1 MKNEKKLIAIEIAV
15 FAAFILTVAVSSFFR
30 LEKTCDN
37 IKENVL
43 RLHVI
48 ANSDSDEDQKLKLA
62 VRDAVL
68 SAGSP
73 LFDGEVNTKNA
84 AEIAKSETKYLEQ
97 AAQAVID
104 ENGFDYGVKIEV
116 GKSRFP
122 TRVYEDVTLPAGEYT
137 AVRVILGKGEGHNWW
152 CVMFPPMCLSAAE
165 GDASLSDVLSQ
176 DALELTR
183 SGKKYEVKFKLIE
196 WYENIKAAI
205 NDRASKAG

>member
-15 FAAFILTVAVSSFFR
+15 FAAFILTVAVSSFYC
-30 LEKTCDN
+30 LDKTCDN

-84 AEIAKSETKYLEQ
+84 AEIAKSETEYLEQ

-104 ENGFDYGVKIEV
+104 EQGFDYGVKIEV

-122 TRVYEDVTLPAGEYT
+122 TRIYEDVTLPAGEYT

-165 GDASLSDVLSQ
+165 GDVTLSDVLSQ

-205 NDRASKAG
+205 NDRASKAE

>member
-1 MKNEKKLIAIEIAV
+1 MKNEKKLIAVEIAV

-84 AEIAKSETKYLEQ
+84 AEIAKSETEYLEQ

-116 GKSRFP
+116 GQSRFP

-205 NDRASKAG
+205 NDRAQKAG

>member
-1 MKNEKKLIAIEIAV
+1 MRSETP
-15 FAAFILTVAVSSFFR
+15 F
-30 LEKTCDN
+30 
-37 IKENVL
+37 
-43 RLHVI
+43 
-48 ANSDSDEDQKLKLA
+48 
-62 VRDAVL
+62 
-68 SAGSP
+68 
-73 LFDGEVNTKNA
+73 FDGEVNTKNA
-84 AEIAKSETKYLEQ
+84 AEIAKSETEYLEQ

-205 NDRASKAG
+205 SDRASKAG

>member
-1 MKNEKKLIAIEIAV
+1 MKNEKKLIAVELAV
-15 FAAFILTVAVSSFFR
+15 FAAFILNVAVSSFFR
-30 LEKTCDN
+30 IEKTCDN

-205 NDRASKAG
+205 SDRVQKAG

>member
-1 MKNEKKLIAIEIAV
+1 MKNEKKLIAVEIAV

-48 ANSDSDEDQKLKLA
+48 ANSDSDEDQNLKLA
-62 VRDAVL
+62 VRDAIL

-84 AEIAKSETKYLEQ
+84 AEIAKSETEYLEQ

-205 NDRASKAG
+205 SDRASKTE

>member
-1 MKNEKKLIAIEIAV
+1 MKNEKKLIAVELAV
-15 FAAFILTVAVSSFFR
+15 FAAFILTVAVSSFSC

-205 NDRASKAG
+205 SDRASKTE

>member
-1 MKNEKKLIAIEIAV
+1 MKNEKKLIAVEIAV

-205 NDRASKAG
+205 SDRVSKAG

>member
-1 MKNEKKLIAIEIAV
+1 MKNEKKLIAVEIAV
-15 FAAFILTVAVSSFFR
+15 FAAFILTVAVSSFYC
-30 LEKTCDN
+30 LDKTCDN

-48 ANSDSDEDQKLKLA
+48 ANSDSEEDQKLKLA

-68 SAGSP
+68 FAGSP

-84 AEIAKSETKYLEQ
+84 TEIAKSETEYLEQ

-104 ENGFDYGVKIEV
+104 EQGFDYGVKIEV

-165 GDASLSDVLSQ
+165 GDVTLSDVLSQ

-205 NDRASKAG
+205 ND

>member
-1 MKNEKKLIAIEIAV
+1 MKNEKKLIALEIAV
-15 FAAFILTVAVSSFFR
+15 FAAFILTVAVSSFYS
-30 LEKTCDN
+30 LDKTCDN

-48 ANSDSDEDQKLKLA
+48 ANSDSEEDQKLKLA

-84 AEIAKSETKYLEQ
+84 AEIAKSETEYLEQ

-104 ENGFDYGVKIEV
+104 EQGLDYGVKIEV

-165 GDASLSDVLSQ
+165 GETTLSDVLSQ

-205 NDRASKAG
+205 NDRVQKAE

>member
-1 MKNEKKLIAIEIAV
+1 MKNEKKLIAVELAV

-84 AEIAKSETKYLEQ
+84 AEIAKSETEYLEQ

-116 GKSRFP
+116 GQSRFP

-205 NDRASKAG
+205 SDRVQKAG